1 VEVRVAAFALP
12 KAGNAETEYE
22 DACYPPGTSCYTG
35 EHLRFAVADGA
46 SEGLYSGAWAQLL
59 VKVFGRGEAGSWLE
73 RSFRS
78 WDSWQRHEEKSRV
91 ARGRPLQWFEEP
103 GWRAGA
109 FAAFLG
115 LSLSEGSWKATA
127 VGDCCLF
134 LVRAHRLHQ
143 AFPLDSSSSFSN
155 RPALL
160 CSRRHRNQGLVLRE
174 ARGRIVAR
182 DRFYLM
188 TDALACYFLQ
198 EKERGKRPGPV
209 IAALEDDFSRQVENL
224 RKAALLKND
233 DVTMVSIQV
242 L

>member
-1 VEVRVAAFALP
+1 MAAFGLP
-12 KAGNAETEYE
+12 KAGNAEAEYE
-22 DACYPPGTSCYTG
+22 DAYYPAGPDGHFA
-35 EHLRFAVADGA
+35 ERFRFAVADGA
-46 SEGLYSGAWAQLL
+46 SEGMYSGAWAQLL

-73 RSFRS
+73 RAFRS
-78 WDSWQRHEEKSRV
+78 WDSWQRHELESRV

-115 LSLSEGSWKATA
+115 LSLSADGWKATA

-134 LVRAHRLHQ
+134 LLRAHRLCQ
-143 AFPLDSSSSFSN
+143 AFPLDSSSLFGN
-155 RPALL
+155 RPTLL
-160 CSRRHRNQGLVLRE
+160 CSRRERNPGLVLRE
-174 ARGRIVAR
+174 VSGRVVAR

-188 TDALACYFLQ
+188 TDALACYFLR
-198 EKERGKRPGPV
+198 EGERGKKPGPV
-209 IAALEDDFSRQVENL
+209 ITALEADFSRRVEDL
-224 RKAALLKND
+224 RAAGLLKND

>member
-1 VEVRVAAFALP
+1 MSAFGLP
-12 KAGNAETEYE
+12 KAGNAGAEYE
-22 DACYPPGTSCYTG
+22 DAYYPAGPGGYAG
-35 EHLRFAVADGA
+35 ALLRFAVADGA
-46 SEGLYSGAWAQLL
+46 SEGMYSGAWAKLL
-59 VKVFGRGEAGSWLE
+59 VKVFGRDQDESWLE

-78 WDSWQRHEEKSRV
+78 WDSWQRHELESRI
-91 ARGRPLQWFEEP
+91 ARGRPLQWYEEP

-115 LSLSEGSWKATA
+115 LNLSEDGWKATA

-134 LVRAHRLHQ
+134 LLRAHRLHQ
-143 AFPLDSSSSFSN
+143 AFPLDASRSFGN

-160 CSRRHRNQGLVLRE
+160 CSRRAGNRGLVLQE
-174 ARGRIVAR
+174 AGGRVVAR

-188 TDALACYFLQ
+188 TDALACYFLR
-198 EKERGKRPGPV
+198 EKERGTGLGPV
-209 IAALEDDFSRQVENL
+209 IATLEGDFDRHVPSL
-224 RKAALLKND
+224 RAAALLKND